1 MKNNIAQVKKIV
13 MLLIAIITWAAL
25 VLQFS
30 LTIKTT
36 DVTGFSYIKTI
47 TNFFSYFTILSNLL
61 VATCLTILLLK
72 PSSGLGS
79 FFSKVS
85 VQSAIAVYIFI
96 VGLVYNLV
104 LRNIWSPQGWQLVA
118 DNLLHVAVPVL
129 YVLYW
134 VIFTSKNILQW
145 KNILPWLIFPMIYL
159 TYSMLRGPL
168 ADWYPYPFLHA
179 GELGYG
185 KVSINSLFVLMAF
198 LLVGLGLIA
207 FNRSG
212 KKRQTAIE
220 S

>member
-1 MKNNIAQVKKIV
+1 MKNNAAPAKKIV
-13 MLLIAIITWAAL
+13 MVLIAIITWAAL

-36 DVTGFSYIKTI
+36 DVTGFSHIKTI

-61 VATCLTILLLK
+61 VAACLTTLLLS

-104 LRNIWSPQGWQLVA
+104 LRNIWSPKGWQLVA

-129 YVLYW
+129 FVLYW
-134 VIFTSKNILQW
+134 VIFTTKNILQW
-145 KNILPWLIFPMIYL
+145 KTILPWLIFPMIYL
-159 TYSMLRGPL
+159 TYSMLRGPV

-198 LLVGLGLIA
+198 LLVGLGVIA
-207 FNRSG
+207 FNRAG
-212 KKRQTAIE
+212 KKKQIDIE

>member
-1 MKNNIAQVKKIV
+1 MKNNAAPAKKIV
-13 MLLIAIITWAAL
+13 MVIIAIITWAAL

-36 DVTGFSYIKTI
+36 DVTGFSNIKTI
-47 TNFFSYFTILSNLL
+47 TNFFSYFTILSNIL
-61 VATCLTILLLK
+61 VAVSLTVSLLNPASRTGTFFLK
-72 PSSGLGS
+72 T
-79 FFSKVS
+79 S

-104 LRNIWSPQGWQLVA
+104 LRNIWSPKGWQLVA

-129 YVLYW
+129 FVLYW
-134 VIFTSKNILQW
+134 IIFTAKNILQW

-159 TYSMLRGPL
+159 IYSLLRGPV

-179 GELGYG
+179 RELGYG

-198 LLVGLGLIA
+198 LLVGLGMIA
-207 FNRSG
+207 FNRAG
-212 KKRQTAIE
+212 KKRQIDIE

>member
-1 MKNNIAQVKKIV
+1 MKNNAAPAKKIV
-13 MLLIAIITWAAL
+13 MVIIAIITWAAL

-36 DVTGFSYIKTI
+36 DVTGFSNIKTI
-47 TNFFSYFTILSNLL
+47 TNFFSYFTILSNIL
-61 VATCLTILLLK
+61 VAVSLTVSLLNPASRTGTFFLK
-72 PSSGLGS
+72 T
-79 FFSKVS
+79 S
-85 VQSAIAVYIFI
+85 VQSSIAVYIFI

-104 LRNIWSPQGWQLVA
+104 LRNIWSPKGWQLVA

-129 YVLYW
+129 FVLYW
-134 VIFTSKNILQW
+134 IIFTAKNILQW

-159 TYSMLRGPL
+159 IYSLLRGPV

-179 GELGYG
+179 GQLGYG

-198 LLVGLGLIA
+198 LLVGLGMVA
-207 FNRSG
+207 FNRAG
-212 KKRQTAIE
+212 KKRQIDIE